1 LDEEST
7 SLRGMRSTPS
17 PEAMA
22 DDGSKRAL
30 VGTGRG
36 GGSGGVR
43 ALSALECVVVD
54 EATVVEEEEEV
65 EEVEEVEEEGAV
77 EEEVPVVV

>member
-1 LDEEST
+1 
-7 SLRGMRSTPS
+7 MRSTPS

-54 EATVVEEEEEV
+54 AATVVEEEEEV
-65 EEVEEVEEEGAV
+65 LSLRGVGLFS
-77 EEEVPVVV
+77 PLFPKS